1 METKST
7 MLDFINKIKDAENQ
21 LLCMVI
27 DPTREYEQH
36 IIRNNVG
43 STYTKLYDV
52 ELQEYICTIVTVIE
66 DGIVTVKMLGP
77 CINLNEETLF

>member
-7 MLDFINKIKDAENQ
+7 ILDFINKIKDSENQ
-21 LLCMVI
+21 LLSMVI

-36 IIRNNVG
+36 IFRNNVG

-52 ELQEYICTIVTVIE
+52 ELQEYICTIMTVIE
-66 DGIVTVKMLGP
+66 DGIVTVKMLGT